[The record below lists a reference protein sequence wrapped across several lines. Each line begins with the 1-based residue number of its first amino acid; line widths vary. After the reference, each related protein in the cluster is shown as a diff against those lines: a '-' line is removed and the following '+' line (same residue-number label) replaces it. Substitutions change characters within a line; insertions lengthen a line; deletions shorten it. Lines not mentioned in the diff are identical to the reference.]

1 MTTATFRLHVDLP
14 ADPAAARERRALL
27 GQAIAVLEEAL
38 RGASAEEGVTFADQL
53 VRALRPPAPAPALE
67 DRAWLRQQVAAE
79 GGTAD
84 PAELAGRV
92 ARNLRRAREQRER
105 LLAGSL
111 TAPQVADLLGVSRQ
125 TPHDWRR
132 ARRLLAA
139 FDRGAWRFPAWQ
151 FDPAAPDG
159 VLAGLPAV
167 LAELD
172 GLDDL
177 GRIAWFVAPRP
188 GLDGRSVVDLLRA
201 GDYQLALQL
210 ARSAAVT

>member
-1 MTTATFRLHVDLP
+1 MTTATFTLHVELP
-14 ADPAAARERRALL
+14 ADPSAAQERRALL
-27 GQAIAVLEEAL
+27 GRAVAALEEAL
-38 RGASAEEGVTFADQL
+38 RGASAEDTSTFAAQFA
-53 VRALRPPAPAPALE
+53 RALRPPAPAPPN
-67 DRAWLRQQVAAE
+67 RTWLSEQVAAE
-79 GGTAD
+79 LG
-84 PAELAGRV
+84 PAAPDEVATRV
-92 ARNLRRAREQRER
+92 ARNLRRARDQRER

-125 TPHDWRR
+125 TPHDRR
-132 ARRLLAA
+132 TAKRLIAT

-159 VLAGLPAV
+159 VLAGLPEV
-167 LAELD
+167 LDELN

-201 GDYQLALQL
+201 GDRRLALQL
-210 ARSAAVT
+210 ARSAAAS